1 MLRSLQIRNF
11 AIIDEIDITFNDDMT
26 VLTGE
31 TGAGKSILIDA
42 LSLVLGERGSSN
54 LIRNKEKRAE
64 YTAEFEIT
72 KNSHALNWL
81 IDKSLDNENECIL
94 RRTISPDGKSRS
106 FINGNTVNLQSLKS
120 LGDLLVDIHGQH
132 FHQSLCKKNVQRD
145 LLDHFGGL
153 SVTKNKIKR
162 IFNEWKELSDQLSK
176 MIEGNTNKE
185 DRIDLLSFQLKEL
198 DELALISGEY
208 DSLNSEF
215 KKISNIE
222 KINKGI
228 NSLIDC
234 LQSNEITNVE
244 QMLNDSIKNIDT
256 LATFDNSLE
265 ETKNLLSE
273 AEINVSE
280 AIGNLSRYGESIDY
294 DNQKSREIEERINT
308 IISLS
313 RKHRVDPDEL
323 IDTKIQIE
331 KELNELNNSQT
342 SIDEAERHLSDLRKK
357 YDDLASEL
365 TKKRS
370 DSAKKLSGLVADS
383 MNELGMT
390 GGIFEVEITPSNN
403 ISQHGNDE
411 ITFHI
416 SANPGQKPQP
426 LSNIASG
433 GELSRMSLAIQVI
446 TSNGTNIPTMIFD
459 EVDSGIGGAIAEVV
473 GNKLKDLGQN
483 KQVLCVTH
491 LAQVASKGSSHIRI
505 NKLTD
510 NKKTKIYACKLNAD
524 ERIEE
529 IARMIGGIEL
539 TEKTREYAKEMLSL
553 RS

>member
-72 KNSHALNWL
+72 NNSHALNWL
-81 IDKSLDNENECIL
+81 IEKSLDNENECIL

-403 ISQHGNDE
+403 ISQHGNDD

-473 GNKLKDLGQN
+473 GNKLKDLGQD

-491 LAQVASKGSSHIRI
+491 LAQVASKGKSHIRI

-510 NKKTKIYACKLNAD
+510 NKKTKIYASKLNSD

-539 TEKTREYAKEMLSL
+539 TEKTREYAKEMLAL
-553 RS
+553 KG

>member
-1 MLRSLQIRNF
+1 MLRLLQIRNF
-11 AIIDEIDITFNDDMT
+11 AIIDEIDITFSDDMT

-54 LIRNKEKRAE
+54 LIRDKEKRAE

-72 KNSHALNWL
+72 YNSHALNWL
-81 IDKSLDNENECIL
+81 IEKSLDNENECIL

-120 LGDLLVDIHGQH
+120 LGELLVDIHGQH

-162 IFNEWKELSDQLSK
+162 IFNEWRDLSDQLSE
-176 MIEGNTNKE
+176 MTENNNNKE

-198 DELALISGEY
+198 NQLELTSGEY
-208 DSLNSEF
+208 DSLSSEF

-234 LQSNEITNVE
+234 LQSNEITNVG
-244 QMLNDSIKNIDT
+244 QMLSDSIKNIDT

-331 KELNELNNSQT
+331 KELDALNHSQT
-342 SIDEAERHLSDLRKK
+342 SIDETQKNLVILRKE
-357 YDDLASEL
+357 YDDLAIKL
-365 TKKRS
+365 TKKRG
-370 DSAKKLSGLVADS
+370 DSAKKLSELVADS

-390 GGIFEVEITPSNN
+390 GGIFKVEITPSKN
-403 ISQHGNDE
+403 ISQHGNDD
-411 ITFHI
+411 IIFHI

-426 LSNIASG
+426 LSNVASG

-473 GNKLKDLGQN
+473 GNKLKDLGQD

-510 NKKTKIYACKLNAD
+510 NKKTKIYATKLNSD
-524 ERIEE
+524 ERVEE

>member
-42 LSLVLGERGSSN
+42 LSLVLGERGSPN

-72 KNSHALNWL
+72 NNSHALNWL
-81 IDKSLDNENECIL
+81 IDKSLDNDDECIL

-153 SVTKNKIKR
+153 SATKNKIKR
-162 IFNEWKELSDQLSK
+162 IFNEWKELSDRLSK

-198 DELALISGEY
+198 DELALKSGEY

-244 QMLNDSIKNIDT
+244 QILNDSIKNIDT
-256 LATFDNSLE
+256 LSTFDKSLE

-294 DNQKSREIEERINT
+294 DNQKSREIEERINS

-313 RKHRVDPDEL
+313 RKHRVDPDGL

-331 KELNELNNSQT
+331 KELDALNHSQA
-342 SIDEAERHLSDLRKK
+342 SIDETQKSLNALRKE
-357 YDDLASEL
+357 YDDLSIKL
-365 TKKRS
+365 TKKRG

-390 GGIFEVEITPSNN
+390 GGIFEVEIIPSNN
-403 ISQHGNDE
+403 ISQHGNDD

-539 TEKTREYAKEMLSL
+539 SEKTREYAREMLSL

>member
-42 LSLVLGERGSSN
+42 LSLVLGERGSPN

-72 KNSHALNWL
+72 NNSHALNWL
-81 IDKSLDNENECIL
+81 IKKSLDNENECIL

-176 MIEGNTNKE
+176 MIEGNTKKE

-331 KELNELNNSQT
+331 KELDAFNHSQT
-342 SIDEAERHLSDLRKK
+342 SIDETQKNLSALRKE
-357 YDDLASEL
+357 YDDLSIKL
-365 TKKRS
+365 TKKRG

-403 ISQHGNDE
+403 ISQHGNDD

>member
-72 KNSHALNWL
+72 NNSHALNWL
-81 IDKSLDNENECIL
+81 IEKSLDNENECIL

-331 KELNELNNSQT
+331 KELNELNNSQS

-370 DSAKKLSGLVADS
+370 DSAKKLAGLVADS

-403 ISQHGNDE
+403 ISQHGNDD

-491 LAQVASKGSSHIRI
+491 LAQVASKGKSHIRI

-510 NKKTKIYACKLNAD
+510 NKKTKIYASKLNSD

>member
-72 KNSHALNWL
+72 NNSHALNWL
-81 IDKSLDNENECIL
+81 IEKSLDNENECIL

-403 ISQHGNDE
+403 ISQHGNDD

-473 GNKLKDLGQN
+473 GNKLKDLGKN

-491 LAQVASKGSSHIRI
+491 LAQVASKGKSHIRI

-510 NKKTKIYACKLNAD
+510 NKKTKIYASKLNSD

-539 TEKTREYAKEMLSL
+539 TEKTREYAKEMLAL
-553 RS
+553 KG

>member
-11 AIIDEIDITFNDDMT
+11 AIIDEIDITFKDDMT

-42 LSLVLGERGSSN
+42 LGLVLGERGSSN

-72 KNSHALNWL
+72 NNNNALNWL
-81 IDKSLDNENECIL
+81 VEKSLENENECIL

-120 LGDLLVDIHGQH
+120 LGELLVDIHGQH

-153 SVTKNKIKR
+153 SDTKNKIKR
-162 IFNEWKELSDQLSK
+162 IFNEWRTLSDQLTE
-176 MIEGNTNKE
+176 MIENDKNKA
-185 DRIDLLSFQLKEL
+185 DRMDLLSFQSKEL
-198 DELALISGEY
+198 AELALSSGEY

-215 KKISNIE
+215 KKINNIE
-222 KINKGI
+222 KINRGI

-234 LQSNEITNVE
+234 LQSNEITNVG
-244 QMLNDSIKNIDT
+244 QMLSDSIKNIDT
-256 LATFDNSLE
+256 LATFDDSLE

-280 AIGNLSRYGESIDY
+280 AIGNLSRYGESIEY
-294 DNQKSREIEERINT
+294 DNQKSREIEERINS

-313 RKHRVDPDEL
+313 RKHRADPDEL
-323 IDTKIQIE
+323 VDIKIQID
-331 KELNELNNSQT
+331 KELDALKHSQT
-342 SIDEAERHLSDLRKK
+342 SIEEIQKNMNDLRKE
-357 YDDLASEL
+357 YDGLSIKL
-365 TKKRS
+365 TRMRVE
-370 DSAKKLSGLVADS
+370 SAKKLSRLVEDS

-390 GGIFEVEITPSNN
+390 GGIFKVEIIPSKN
-403 ISQHGNDE
+403 ISQHGNDD
-411 ITFHI
+411 ITFQI

-426 LSNIASG
+426 ISNVASG

-473 GNKLKDLGQN
+473 GNKLKDLSQN

-510 NKKTKIYACKLNAD
+510 NKKTKIFASKLNSD
-524 ERIEE
+524 ERVEE

>member
-72 KNSHALNWL
+72 NNSHALNWL
-81 IDKSLDNENECIL
+81 IEKSLDNENECIL

-162 IFNEWKELSDQLSK
+162 IFNEWKELSDQLAE
-176 MIEGNTNKE
+176 MIAGKTNKE

-198 DELALISGEY
+198 DELALKPGEY

-244 QMLNDSIKNIDT
+244 QMLNDSIKNLDT
-256 LATFDNSLE
+256 LVTYDNSLE

-273 AEINVSE
+273 AEINVTE

-403 ISQHGNDE
+403 ISQHGNDD

>member
-72 KNSHALNWL
+72 NNSHALNWL

-153 SVTKNKIKR
+153 SVTKNKLKR

-198 DELALISGEY
+198 DDLALKTGEY

-331 KELNELNNSQT
+331 KELNALNNSQT
-342 SIDEAERHLSDLRKK
+342 SIDEAEQHLSDLRKK
-357 YDDLASEL
+357 YDDFASEL

-370 DSAKKLSGLVADS
+370 DSAKKLSRLVANS
-383 MNELGMT
+383 MNELGMAD
-390 GGIFEVEITPSNN
+390 GIFKAEITASNN
-403 ISQHGNDE
+403 ISQHGIDD
-411 ITFHI
+411 ITFYI

-491 LAQVASKGSSHIRI
+491 LAQVASKGKSHLRI

-510 NKKTKIYACKLNAD
+510 NKKTKIYATQLNPD

-539 TEKTREYAKEMLSL
+539 TEKTREYAKEMLAL
-553 RS
+553 KG

>member
-72 KNSHALNWL
+72 NNVNALNWL
-81 IDKSLDNENECIL
+81 VEKSLENENECIL

-120 LGDLLVDIHGQH
+120 LGELLVDIHGQH

-153 SVTKNKIKR
+153 SDTKNKIKR
-162 IFNEWKELSDQLSK
+162 IFNEWRTLSDQLTE
-176 MIEGNTNKE
+176 MIENDKNKA
-185 DRIDLLSFQLKEL
+185 DRIDLLSFQSKEL
-198 DELALISGEY
+198 NELALSSGEY

-215 KKISNIE
+215 KKINNIE
-222 KINKGI
+222 KINRGI

-234 LQSNEITNVE
+234 LQSNEITNVG
-244 QMLNDSIKNIDT
+244 QMLSDSIKNIDT

-280 AIGNLSRYGESIDY
+280 AIGNLIRYGESIDY
-294 DNQKSREIEERINT
+294 DNQKSREIEERINS

-313 RKHRVDPDEL
+313 RKHRADPDEL
-323 IDTKIQIE
+323 IDIKIQIE
-331 KELNELNNSQT
+331 KELDALNHSQT
-342 SIDEAERHLSDLRKK
+342 SIEEIQKNMNDLRKE
-357 YDDLASEL
+357 YDDLSIKL
-365 TKKRS
+365 TRMRVES
-370 DSAKKLSGLVADS
+370 GKKLSGLVADS

-390 GGIFEVEITPSNN
+390 GGIFKVEIIPSRN
-403 ISQHGNDE
+403 ISQHGNDD
-411 ITFHI
+411 ITFQI

-426 LSNIASG
+426 ISNVASG

-473 GNKLKDLGQN
+473 GKKLKDLSQN

-510 NKKTKIYACKLNAD
+510 NKKTKIFASKLNSD
-524 ERIEE
+524 ERVEE

>member
-11 AIIDEIDITFNDDMT
+11 AIIDEIDITFNDGMT

-72 KNSHALNWL
+72 NNKHALNWL
-81 IDKSLDNENECIL
+81 IEKSLDNENECIL

-106 FINGNTVNLQSLKS
+106 YINGNTVNLQSLKS

-162 IFNEWKELSDQLSK
+162 IFNEWKELSDKLAK

-198 DELALISGEY
+198 DELALKSGEY

-244 QMLNDSIKNIDT
+244 RMLNDSIKNIDM

-313 RKHRVDPDEL
+313 RKHRADPDEL

-331 KELNELNNSQT
+331 KELNALNNSQS
-342 SIDEAERHLSDLRKK
+342 SIDEAERHLSGLRKK

-370 DSAKKLSGLVADS
+370 DTAKKLSRLVANS
-383 MNELGMT
+383 MNELGMA
-390 GGIFEVEITPSNN
+390 GGVFEAEITASNN
-403 ISQHGNDE
+403 ISQHGIDD

-446 TSNGTNIPTMIFD
+446 TSNGTNIPSMIFD

-491 LAQVASKGSSHIRI
+491 LAQVASKGKSHLRI

-510 NKKTKIYACKLNAD
+510 NKKTKIYATQLNPD

-539 TEKTREYAKEMLSL
+539 TEKTREYAKEMLAL
-553 RS
+553 KG

>member
-11 AIIDEIDITFNDDMT
+11 AIIDEIDITFKDDMT

-42 LSLVLGERGSSN
+42 LGLVLGERGSSN

-72 KNSHALNWL
+72 NNNNALNWL
-81 IDKSLDNENECIL
+81 VEKSLENENECIL

-120 LGDLLVDIHGQH
+120 LGELLVDIHGQH

-153 SVTKNKIKR
+153 SDTKNKIKR
-162 IFNEWKELSDQLSK
+162 IFNEWRTLSDQLTE
-176 MIEGNTNKE
+176 MIENDKNKA
-185 DRIDLLSFQLKEL
+185 DRMDLLSFQSKEL
-198 DELALISGEY
+198 AELALSSGEY

-215 KKISNIE
+215 KKITNIE
-222 KINKGI
+222 KINRGI

-234 LQSNEITNVE
+234 LQSNEITNVG
-244 QMLNDSIKNIDT
+244 QMLSDSIKNIDT
-256 LATFDNSLE
+256 LATFDDSLE

-294 DNQKSREIEERINT
+294 DNQKSREIEERINS

-313 RKHRVDPDEL
+313 RKHRADPDEL
-323 IDTKIQIE
+323 VDIKIQID
-331 KELNELNNSQT
+331 KELDALKHSQT
-342 SIDEAERHLSDLRKK
+342 SIEEIQKNMNDLRKE
-357 YDDLASEL
+357 YDGLSIKL
-365 TKKRS
+365 TRMRVE
-370 DSAKKLSGLVADS
+370 SAKKLSRLVEDS

-390 GGIFEVEITPSNN
+390 GGIFKVEIIPSKN
-403 ISQHGNDE
+403 ISQHGNDD
-411 ITFHI
+411 ITFQI

-426 LSNIASG
+426 ISNVASG

-473 GNKLKDLGQN
+473 GKKLKDLSQN

-510 NKKTKIYACKLNAD
+510 NKKTKIFASKLNSD
-524 ERIEE
+524 ERVEE

>member
-72 KNSHALNWL
+72 NNSHALNWL
-81 IDKSLDNENECIL
+81 IEKSLDNENECIL

-403 ISQHGNDE
+403 ISQHGNDD

-491 LAQVASKGSSHIRI
+491 LAQVASKGKSHIRI

-539 TEKTREYAKEMLSL
+539 TEKTREYAKEMLAL
-553 RS
+553 KG

>member
-11 AIIDEIDITFNDDMT
+11 AIIDEIDITFKDDMT

-72 KNSHALNWL
+72 NNNNALNWL
-81 IDKSLDNENECIL
+81 VEKSLENENECIL

-120 LGDLLVDIHGQH
+120 LGELLVDIHGQH

-153 SVTKNKIKR
+153 SDTKNKIKS
-162 IFNEWKELSDQLSK
+162 IFNEWRTLSTQLTE
-176 MIEGNTNKE
+176 MIENDKNKA
-185 DRIDLLSFQLKEL
+185 DRIDLLSFQSKEL
-198 DELALISGEY
+198 NELALSSGEY

-215 KKISNIE
+215 KKINNIE
-222 KINKGI
+222 KINRGI

-244 QMLNDSIKNIDT
+244 QMLSDSIKNIDT

-294 DNQKSREIEERINT
+294 DNQKSREIEERINS

-313 RKHRVDPDEL
+313 RKHRADPDEL
-323 IDTKIQIE
+323 IDIKIQIE
-331 KELNELNNSQT
+331 KELDALNHSQT
-342 SIDEAERHLSDLRKK
+342 SIEEIQKNMNDLRKE
-357 YDDLASEL
+357 YDDLSIKL
-365 TKKRS
+365 TRMRVES
-370 DSAKKLSGLVADS
+370 GKKLSGLVADS

-390 GGIFEVEITPSNN
+390 GGIFKVEIIPSKN
-403 ISQHGNDE
+403 ISQHGNDD
-411 ITFHI
+411 ITFQI

-426 LSNIASG
+426 ISNVASG

-473 GNKLKDLGQN
+473 GKKLKDLSQN

-510 NKKTKIYACKLNAD
+510 NKKTKIFASKLNSD
-524 ERIEE
+524 ERVEE

>member
-72 KNSHALNWL
+72 NNNQALNWL
-81 IDKSLDNENECIL
+81 IEKSLENENECIL

-120 LGDLLVDIHGQH
+120 LGELLVDIHGQH

-153 SVTKNKIKR
+153 SDTKNKIKN
-162 IFNEWKELSDQLSK
+162 IFNEWRKLSDQLSE
-176 MIEGNTNKE
+176 MIETNKNKE

-198 DELALISGEY
+198 NELALTSGEY
-208 DSLNSEF
+208 NSLNSEF

-222 KINKGI
+222 KINKDI

-234 LQSNEITNVE
+234 LQSNEITNVG
-244 QMLNDSIKNIDT
+244 QMLSDSIKNIDT
-256 LATFDNSLE
+256 LSTFDNSLE

-294 DNQKSREIEERINT
+294 DNQKSREIEERINS
-308 IISLS
+308 IISIS
-313 RKHRVDPDEL
+313 RKHRADPEEL
-323 IDTKIQIE
+323 IDIKIQIE
-331 KELNELNNSQT
+331 KELDTLNHSQA
-342 SIDEAERHLSDLRKK
+342 SIDETQKNLNDLRKE
-357 YDDLASEL
+357 YDDLSIKL
-365 TKKRS
+365 TRKRG
-370 DSAKKLSGLVADS
+370 DSAKKLSGLVVDS
-383 MNELGMT
+383 MNQLGMT
-390 GGIFEVEITPSNN
+390 GGIFEVEIIPLKD
-403 ISQHGNDE
+403 ISQHGNDD

-426 LSNIASG
+426 LSNVASG

-483 KQVLCVTH
+483 KQILCVTH

-505 NKLTD
+505 NKLTN
-510 NKKTKIYACKLNAD
+510 NKNTKIYASKLNSD

-539 TEKTREYAKEMLSL
+539 TEKTREHAKEMLSL

>member
-11 AIIDEIDITFNDDMT
+11 AIIDEIDITFKDDMT

-42 LSLVLGERGSSN
+42 LGLVLGERGSSN

-72 KNSHALNWL
+72 NNNNALDWL
-81 IDKSLDNENECIL
+81 VEKSLENENECIL

-120 LGDLLVDIHGQH
+120 LGELLVDIHGQH

-153 SVTKNKIKR
+153 SDTKNKIKR
-162 IFNEWKELSDQLSK
+162 IFNEWRTLSDQLTE
-176 MIEGNTNKE
+176 MIENDKNKA
-185 DRIDLLSFQLKEL
+185 DRMDLLSFQSKEL
-198 DELALISGEY
+198 AELALSSGEY

-215 KKISNIE
+215 KKITNIE
-222 KINKGI
+222 KINRGI

-234 LQSNEITNVE
+234 LQSNEITNVG
-244 QMLNDSIKNIDT
+244 QMLSDSIKNIDT
-256 LATFDNSLE
+256 LATFDDSLE

-294 DNQKSREIEERINT
+294 DNQKSREIEERINS

-313 RKHRVDPDEL
+313 RKHRADPDEL
-323 IDTKIQIE
+323 VDIKIQID
-331 KELNELNNSQT
+331 KELDALKHSQT
-342 SIDEAERHLSDLRKK
+342 SIEEIQKNMNDLRKE
-357 YDDLASEL
+357 YDGLSIKL
-365 TKKRS
+365 TRMRVE
-370 DSAKKLSGLVADS
+370 SAKKLSRLVEDS

-390 GGIFEVEITPSNN
+390 GGIFKVEIIPSKN
-403 ISQHGNDE
+403 ISQHGNDD
-411 ITFHI
+411 ITFQI

-426 LSNIASG
+426 ISNVASG

-473 GNKLKDLGQN
+473 GKKLKDLSQN

-510 NKKTKIYACKLNAD
+510 NKKTKIFASKLNPD
-524 ERIEE
+524 ERVEE

>member
-72 KNSHALNWL
+72 NNSHALNWL
-81 IDKSLDNENECIL
+81 IEKSLDNENECIL

-403 ISQHGNDE
+403 ISQHGNDD

-510 NKKTKIYACKLNAD
+510 NKKTKIYASKLNSD

>member
-72 KNSHALNWL
+72 NNSHALNWL
-81 IDKSLDNENECIL
+81 IEKSLDNENECIL

-403 ISQHGNDE
+403 ISQHGNDD

-473 GNKLKDLGQN
+473 GNKLKDLSQS

-491 LAQVASKGSSHIRI
+491 LAQVASKGKSHLRI

-510 NKKTKIYACKLNAD
+510 NKKTKIYATQLNPD

-539 TEKTREYAKEMLSL
+539 TEKTREYAKEMLAL
-553 RS
+553 KG

>member
-64 YTAEFEIT
+64 YTAEFEIMN
-72 KNSHALNWL
+72 NSHALNWL

-145 LLDHFGGL
+145 LIDHFGEL
-153 SVTKNKIKR
+153 SDTKNKIKR
-162 IFNEWKELSDQLSK
+162 IFNEWKELSGQLSK

-198 DELALISGEY
+198 DELALKPGEY

-331 KELNELNNSQT
+331 KELNALNNSQT
-342 SIDEAERHLSDLRKK
+342 SIDEAEQYLSDLRKK
-357 YDDLASEL
+357 YDDFASEL

-370 DSAKKLSGLVADS
+370 DSAKKLSRLVANS
-383 MNELGMT
+383 MNELGMAD
-390 GGIFEVEITPSNN
+390 GIFKAEITASNN
-403 ISQHGNDE
+403 ISQHGIDD
-411 ITFHI
+411 ITFYI

-446 TSNGTNIPTMIFD
+446 TSSGTNIPTMIFD

-491 LAQVASKGSSHIRI
+491 LAQVASKGKSHLRI

-510 NKKTKIYACKLNAD
+510 NKKTKIYATQLNPD

-539 TEKTREYAKEMLSL
+539 TEKTREYAKEMLAL
-553 RS
+553 KG

>member
-11 AIIDEIDITFNDDMT
+11 AIIDEIDITFNDGMT

-72 KNSHALNWL
+72 NNKHALNWL
-81 IDKSLDNENECIL
+81 IEKSLDNENECIL

-106 FINGNTVNLQSLKS
+106 YINGNTVNLQSLKS

-162 IFNEWKELSDQLSK
+162 IFNEWKELSDKLAK

-198 DELALISGEY
+198 DELALKSGEY

-244 QMLNDSIKNIDT
+244 RMLNDSIKNIDT

-313 RKHRVDPDEL
+313 RKHRADPDEL

-331 KELNELNNSQT
+331 KELNALNNSQS
-342 SIDEAERHLSDLRKK
+342 SIDEAERHLSGLRKK

-370 DSAKKLSGLVADS
+370 DTAKKLSRLVANS
-383 MNELGMT
+383 MNELGMA
-390 GGIFEVEITPSNN
+390 GGVFEAEITASNN
-403 ISQHGNDE
+403 ISQHGIDD

-446 TSNGTNIPTMIFD
+446 TSNGTNIPAMIFD

-491 LAQVASKGSSHIRI
+491 LAQVASKGKSHLRI

-510 NKKTKIYACKLNAD
+510 NKKTKIYATQLNPD

-539 TEKTREYAKEMLSL
+539 TEKTREYAKEMLAL
-553 RS
+553 KG

>member
-11 AIIDEIDITFNDDMT
+11 AIIDEIDITFKDDMT

-42 LSLVLGERGSSN
+42 LGLVLGERGSSN

-72 KNSHALNWL
+72 NNNNALNWL
-81 IDKSLDNENECIL
+81 VEKSLENENECIL

-120 LGDLLVDIHGQH
+120 LGELLVDIHGQH

-153 SVTKNKIKR
+153 SDTKNKIKR
-162 IFNEWKELSDQLSK
+162 IFNEWRTLSDQLTE
-176 MIEGNTNKE
+176 MIENDKNKA
-185 DRIDLLSFQLKEL
+185 DRMDLLSFQSKEL
-198 DELALISGEY
+198 NELALSSGEY

-215 KKISNIE
+215 KKITNIE
-222 KINKGI
+222 KINRGI

-234 LQSNEITNVE
+234 LQSNEITNVG
-244 QMLNDSIKNIDT
+244 QMLSDSIKNIDT
-256 LATFDNSLE
+256 LATFDDSLE

-294 DNQKSREIEERINT
+294 DNQKSREIEERINS

-313 RKHRVDPDEL
+313 RKHRADPDEL
-323 IDTKIQIE
+323 VDIKIQID
-331 KELNELNNSQT
+331 KELDALKHSQT
-342 SIDEAERHLSDLRKK
+342 SIEEIQKNMNDLRKE
-357 YDDLASEL
+357 YDGLSIKL
-365 TKKRS
+365 TRMRVE
-370 DSAKKLSGLVADS
+370 SAKKLSRLVADS

-390 GGIFEVEITPSNN
+390 GGIFKVEIIPSKN
-403 ISQHGNDE
+403 ISQHGNDD
-411 ITFHI
+411 ITFQI

-426 LSNIASG
+426 ISNVASG

-473 GNKLKDLGQN
+473 GKKLKDLSQN

-510 NKKTKIYACKLNAD
+510 NKKTKIFASKLNSD
-524 ERIEE
+524 ERVEE

>member
-72 KNSHALNWL
+72 NNSHALNWL
-81 IDKSLDNENECIL
+81 IEKSLDNENECIL

-120 LGDLLVDIHGQH
+120 LGNLLVDIHGQH

-198 DELALISGEY
+198 DELALKPGEY

-265 ETKNLLSE
+265 ETKDLLSE

-331 KELNELNNSQT
+331 KELSELNNSQT
-342 SIDEAERHLSDLRKK
+342 SIDMVKRHLSDLRKK

-370 DSAKKLSGLVADS
+370 DSAKKLSRLVANS
-383 MNELGMT
+383 MNELGMAD
-390 GGIFEVEITPSNN
+390 GIFKAEITASNN
-403 ISQHGNDE
+403 ISQHGVDD
-411 ITFHI
+411 ITFYI

-491 LAQVASKGSSHIRI
+491 LAQVASKGKSHIRI

-510 NKKTKIYACKLNAD
+510 NKKTKIYATQLNSD

-539 TEKTREYAKEMLSL
+539 TEKTREYAKEMLAL
-553 RS
+553 KG

>member
-11 AIIDEIDITFNDDMT
+11 AIIDEIDITFKDDMT

-72 KNSHALNWL
+72 NNRNALNWL
-81 IDKSLDNENECIL
+81 VEKSLENENECIL

-120 LGDLLVDIHGQH
+120 LGELLVDIHGQH

-153 SVTKNKIKR
+153 SDTKNKIKR
-162 IFNEWKELSDQLSK
+162 IFNEWRTLSDQLTE
-176 MIEGNTNKE
+176 MIENDKNKA
-185 DRIDLLSFQLKEL
+185 DRIDLLSFQSKEL
-198 DELALISGEY
+198 SELALSSGEY

-215 KKISNIE
+215 KKINNIE
-222 KINKGI
+222 KINRGI

-244 QMLNDSIKNIDT
+244 QMLSDSIKNIDT

-294 DNQKSREIEERINT
+294 DNQKSREIEERINS

-313 RKHRVDPDEL
+313 RKHRADPDEL
-323 IDTKIQIE
+323 IDIKIQIE
-331 KELNELNNSQT
+331 KELDALNHSQT
-342 SIDEAERHLSDLRKK
+342 SIEEIQKNMNDLRKE
-357 YDDLASEL
+357 YDDLSIKL
-365 TKKRS
+365 TRMRVES
-370 DSAKKLSGLVADS
+370 GKKLSGLVADS

-390 GGIFEVEITPSNN
+390 GGIFKVEIIPLRN
-403 ISQHGNDE
+403 ISQHGNDD
-411 ITFHI
+411 IAFQI
-416 SANPGQKPQP
+416 SANPGQEPQP
-426 LSNIASG
+426 ISNVASG

-473 GNKLKDLGQN
+473 GKKLKDLSQN

-510 NKKTKIYACKLNAD
+510 NKKTKIFASKLNSD
-524 ERIEE
+524 ERVEE

-553 RS
+553 MS

>member
-11 AIIDEIDITFNDDMT
+11 AIIDEIDITFNDGMT

-145 LLDHFGGL
+145 LLDHFAGL
-153 SVTKNKIKR
+153 SVTKNKLKR

-176 MIEGNTNKE
+176 MIEGNANKE

-198 DELALISGEY
+198 DDLALKPGEY

-313 RKHRVDPDEL
+313 RKHRADPDEL

-331 KELNELNNSQT
+331 KELNALNNSQS
-342 SIDEAERHLSDLRKK
+342 SIDEAERHLSGLRKK

-370 DSAKKLSGLVADS
+370 DSAKKLSRLVANS
-383 MNELGMT
+383 MNELGMA
-390 GGIFEVEITPSNN
+390 GGVFEAEITASNN
-403 ISQHGNDE
+403 ISQHGIDD

-446 TSNGTNIPTMIFD
+446 TSNGTNIPSMIFD

-491 LAQVASKGSSHIRI
+491 LAQVASKGKSHLRI

-510 NKKTKIYACKLNAD
+510 NKKTKIYATQLNPD

-539 TEKTREYAKEMLSL
+539 TEKTREYAKEMLAL
-553 RS
+553 KG

>member
-72 KNSHALNWL
+72 NNSHALNWL
-81 IDKSLDNENECIL
+81 IEKSLDNENECIL

-256 LATFDNSLE
+256 LATYDNSLE

-313 RKHRVDPDEL
+313 RKHRVDPHEL

-331 KELNELNNSQT
+331 KELNTLNNSQT
-342 SIDEAERHLSDLRKK
+342 SIDVAERHLSDLRKK

-403 ISQHGNDE
+403 ISQHGNDD

>member
-11 AIIDEIDITFNDDMT
+11 AIIDEIDITFNDGMT

-72 KNSHALNWL
+72 NNSHALNWL
-81 IDKSLDNENECIL
+81 TEKSLDNENECIL

-162 IFNEWKELSDQLSK
+162 IFNEWKELSDKLAK

-198 DELALISGEY
+198 DELALKSGEY

-215 KKISNIE
+215 KKITNIE

-256 LATFDNSLE
+256 LATCDNSLE
-265 ETKNLLSE
+265 ETKDLLSE

-331 KELNELNNSQT
+331 KELNTLNNSQT
-342 SIDEAERHLSDLRKK
+342 SIDVAERHLSDLRKK

-370 DSAKKLSGLVADS
+370 ESAKKLSRLVANS
-383 MNELGMT
+383 MNELGMA
-390 GGIFEVEITPSNN
+390 GGIFEAELAASNN
-403 ISQHGNDE
+403 ISQHGIDD
-411 ITFHI
+411 ITFYI
-416 SANPGQKPQP
+416 SANPGHKPQP

-446 TSNGTNIPTMIFD
+446 TSNGTNIPSMIFD

-473 GNKLKDLGQN
+473 GNKLKDLSQS

-491 LAQVASKGSSHIRI
+491 LAQVASKGKSHLRI

-510 NKKTKIYACKLNAD
+510 NKKTKIYATQLNPD

-539 TEKTREYAKEMLSL
+539 TEKTREYAKEMLAL
-553 RS
+553 KG

>member
-72 KNSHALNWL
+72 NNSHALNWL
-81 IDKSLDNENECIL
+81 IEKSLDNENECIL

-198 DELALISGEY
+198 DELALKPGEY

-265 ETKNLLSE
+265 ETKDLLSE

-342 SIDEAERHLSDLRKK
+342 SIDMVKRHLSDLRKK

-370 DSAKKLSGLVADS
+370 DSAKKLSRLVANS
-383 MNELGMT
+383 MNELGMAD
-390 GGIFEVEITPSNN
+390 GIFKVEITASNN
-403 ISQHGNDE
+403 ISQHGVDD
-411 ITFHI
+411 ITFYI

-491 LAQVASKGSSHIRI
+491 LAQVASKGKSHIRI

-510 NKKTKIYACKLNAD
+510 NKKTKIYATQLNSD

-539 TEKTREYAKEMLSL
+539 TEKTREYAKEMLAL
-553 RS
+553 KG

>member
-1 MLRSLQIRNF
+1 M
-11 AIIDEIDITFNDDMT
+11 
-26 VLTGE
+26 
-31 TGAGKSILIDA
+31 
-42 LSLVLGERGSSN
+42 
-54 LIRNKEKRAE
+54 
-64 YTAEFEIT
+64 
-72 KNSHALNWL
+72 
-81 IDKSLDNENECIL
+81 
-94 RRTISPDGKSRS
+94 
-106 FINGNTVNLQSLKS
+106 NTTS
-120 LGDLLVDIHGQH
+120 VDIVELKNGCD
-132 FHQSLCKKNVQRD
+132 FDTKKSKGEVQ
-145 LLDHFGGL
+145 
-153 SVTKNKIKR
+153 
-162 IFNEWKELSDQLSK
+162 
-176 MIEGNTNKE
+176 
-185 DRIDLLSFQLKEL
+185 
-198 DELALISGEY
+198 
-208 DSLNSEF
+208 
-215 KKISNIE
+215 
-222 KINKGI
+222 
-228 NSLIDC
+228 
-234 LQSNEITNVE
+234 
-244 QMLNDSIKNIDT
+244 
-256 LATFDNSLE
+256 SLE

-342 SIDEAERHLSDLRKK
+342 LIDETQKNLNTLRKE
-357 YDDLASEL
+357 YDDLSIKL
-365 TKKRS
+365 TKKRG

-403 ISQHGNDE
+403 ISQHGNDD

-510 NKKTKIYACKLNAD
+510 NKKTKIYASKLNSD

-529 IARMIGGIEL
+529 IARMIGGILPDDIRDMDIIGKGAPLFATEGNDYGRAGGG
-539 TEKTREYAKEMLSL
+539 TEVEGEKTSSNISSEKNVSARFDMELGKGYINGKEVPMDVSFL
-553 RS
+553 

>member
-72 KNSHALNWL
+72 NNSHALNWL
-81 IDKSLDNENECIL
+81 IEKSLDNENECIL

-198 DELALISGEY
+198 DELALKPGEY
-208 DSLNSEF
+208 NSLNSEF

-265 ETKNLLSE
+265 ETKDLLSE

-313 RKHRVDPDEL
+313 RKHRVNPDEL

-331 KELNELNNSQT
+331 KELSELNNSQT
-342 SIDEAERHLSDLRKK
+342 SIDMAERHLSDLRKK

-370 DSAKKLSGLVADS
+370 DSAKKLSKLVANS
-383 MNELGMT
+383 MNELGMAD
-390 GGIFEVEITPSNN
+390 GIFKAEITASNN
-403 ISQHGNDE
+403 ISQHGVDD
-411 ITFHI
+411 ITFYI

-473 GNKLKDLGQN
+473 GNKLKDLGQD

-491 LAQVASKGSSHIRI
+491 LAQVASKGKSHIRI

-510 NKKTKIYACKLNAD
+510 NKKTKIYATQLNPD

-539 TEKTREYAKEMLSL
+539 TEKTREYAKEMLAL
-553 RS
+553 KG

>member
-11 AIIDEIDITFNDDMT
+11 AIIDEIDITFKDDMT

-72 KNSHALNWL
+72 NNKNALNWL
-81 IDKSLDNENECIL
+81 VEKSLENENECIL

-120 LGDLLVDIHGQH
+120 LGELLVDIHGQH

-153 SVTKNKIKR
+153 SDTKNKIKR
-162 IFNEWKELSDQLSK
+162 IFNEWRTLSDQLTE
-176 MIEGNTNKE
+176 MIENDKNKA
-185 DRIDLLSFQLKEL
+185 DRIDLLSFQSKEL
-198 DELALISGEY
+198 NELALSSGEY

-215 KKISNIE
+215 KKINNIE
-222 KINKGI
+222 KINRGI

-244 QMLNDSIKNIDT
+244 QMLSDSIKNIDT

-294 DNQKSREIEERINT
+294 DNQKSREIEERINS

-313 RKHRVDPDEL
+313 RKHRADPDEL
-323 IDTKIQIE
+323 IDIKIQIE
-331 KELNELNNSQT
+331 KELDALNHSQT
-342 SIDEAERHLSDLRKK
+342 SIEEIQKNMNDLRKE
-357 YDDLASEL
+357 YDDLSIKL
-365 TKKRS
+365 TRMRVE
-370 DSAKKLSGLVADS
+370 SAKKLSGLVADS

-390 GGIFEVEITPSNN
+390 GGIFKVEIIPSRN
-403 ISQHGNDE
+403 ISQHGNDD
-411 ITFHI
+411 ITFQI

-426 LSNIASG
+426 ISNVASG

-473 GNKLKDLGQN
+473 GKKLKDLSQN

-510 NKKTKIYACKLNAD
+510 NKKTKIFASKLNSD
-524 ERIEE
+524 ERVEE

>member
-72 KNSHALNWL
+72 NNSHALNWL
-81 IDKSLDNENECIL
+81 IEKSLDNENECIL

-153 SVTKNKIKR
+153 SITKNKIKR
-162 IFNEWKELSDQLSK
+162 IFNEWKELSYQLSK

-370 DSAKKLSGLVADS
+370 DSAKKLSRLVANS
-383 MNELGMT
+383 MNELGMA
-390 GGIFEVEITPSNN
+390 GGIFEAEITVSNN
-403 ISQHGNDE
+403 ISQHGIDD

-416 SANPGQKPQP
+416 SANPGHKPQP

-473 GNKLKDLGQN
+473 GNKLKDLGKN

-491 LAQVASKGSSHIRI
+491 LAQVASKGKSHIRI

-510 NKKTKIYACKLNAD
+510 NKKTKIYASKLNSD

>member
-11 AIIDEIDITFNDDMT
+11 AIIDEIDITFNDGMT

-72 KNSHALNWL
+72 NNKHALNWL
-81 IDKSLDNENECIL
+81 IEKSLDNENECIL

-162 IFNEWKELSDQLSK
+162 IFNEWKELSDKLAK

-198 DELALISGEY
+198 DELALKSGEY

-244 QMLNDSIKNIDT
+244 RMLNDSIKNIDT

-331 KELNELNNSQT
+331 KELNALNNSQT

-370 DSAKKLSGLVADS
+370 DSAKKLSRLVANS
-383 MNELGMT
+383 MNELGMAD
-390 GGIFEVEITPSNN
+390 GIFKAEITASNN
-403 ISQHGNDE
+403 ISQHGIDD
-411 ITFHI
+411 ITFYI

-491 LAQVASKGSSHIRI
+491 LAQVASKGKSHLRI

-510 NKKTKIYACKLNAD
+510 NKKTKIYATQLNPD

-539 TEKTREYAKEMLSL
+539 TEKTREYAKEMLAL
-553 RS
+553 KG

>member
-11 AIIDEIDITFNDDMT
+11 AIIDEIDITFKDDMT

-72 KNSHALNWL
+72 NNVNALNWL
-81 IDKSLDNENECIL
+81 VEKSLENENECIL

-120 LGDLLVDIHGQH
+120 LGELLVDIHGQH

-153 SVTKNKIKR
+153 SDTKNKIKS
-162 IFNEWKELSDQLSK
+162 IFNEWRTLSTQLTE
-176 MIEGNTNKE
+176 MIENDKNKA
-185 DRIDLLSFQLKEL
+185 DRIDLLSFQSKEL
-198 DELALISGEY
+198 NELALSSGEY

-215 KKISNIE
+215 KKINNIE
-222 KINKGI
+222 KINRGI

-234 LQSNEITNVE
+234 LQSNEITNVG
-244 QMLNDSIKNIDT
+244 QMLSDSIKNIDT

-294 DNQKSREIEERINT
+294 DNQKSREIEERINS

-313 RKHRVDPDEL
+313 RKHRADPDEL
-323 IDTKIQIE
+323 VDIKIQIE
-331 KELNELNNSQT
+331 KELDALKHSQT
-342 SIDEAERHLSDLRKK
+342 SIEEIQKNMNDLRKE
-357 YDDLASEL
+357 YDGLSIKL
-365 TKKRS
+365 TRMRVE
-370 DSAKKLSGLVADS
+370 SAKKLSGLVADS

-390 GGIFEVEITPSNN
+390 GGIFKVEIIPSKN
-403 ISQHGNDE
+403 ISQHGNDD
-411 ITFHI
+411 ITFQI

-426 LSNIASG
+426 ISNVASG

-473 GNKLKDLGQN
+473 GKKLKDLSQN

-510 NKKTKIYACKLNAD
+510 NKKTKIFASKLNSD
-524 ERIEE
+524 ERVEE

>member
-31 TGAGKSILIDA
+31 TGTGKYILIDA
-42 LSLVLGERGSSN
+42 LSLVLGERGSPN

-72 KNSHALNWL
+72 NNSHALNWL

-198 DELALISGEY
+198 DELALKSGEY

-244 QMLNDSIKNIDT
+244 QMLNDSIKSIDT

-280 AIGNLSRYGESIDY
+280 AIGNLSRYGESMDY

-331 KELNELNNSQT
+331 KELNALNNSQA
-342 SIDEAERHLSDLRKK
+342 SIDEVERHLSDLRKK
-357 YDDLASEL
+357 YDDFATEL

-370 DSAKKLSGLVADS
+370 DSAKKLSRLVANS
-383 MNELGMT
+383 MNELGMAD
-390 GGIFEVEITPSNN
+390 GIFKAEITASNN
-403 ISQHGNDE
+403 ISQHGIDD
-411 ITFHI
+411 ITFYI

-491 LAQVASKGSSHIRI
+491 LAQVASKGKSHIRI

-510 NKKTKIYACKLNAD
+510 NKKTKIYATQLNPN

-539 TEKTREYAKEMLSL
+539 TKKTREYAKEMLAL
-553 RS
+553 KG

>member
-72 KNSHALNWL
+72 NNSHALNWL
-81 IDKSLDNENECIL
+81 IEKSLDNENECIL

-176 MIEGNTNKE
+176 MIQGNINKE

-256 LATFDNSLE
+256 LATFDNSLD

-342 SIDEAERHLSDLRKK
+342 SIDMAERHLSDLRKK

-403 ISQHGNDE
+403 ISQHGNDD

-491 LAQVASKGSSHIRI
+491 LAQVASKGKSHIRI

-510 NKKTKIYACKLNAD
+510 NKKTKIYASKLNSD

>member
-11 AIIDEIDITFNDDMT
+11 AIIDEIDITFKDDMT

-72 KNSHALNWL
+72 NNKNALNWL
-81 IDKSLDNENECIL
+81 VEKSLENENECIL

-120 LGDLLVDIHGQH
+120 LGELLVDIHGQH

-153 SVTKNKIKR
+153 SDTKNKIKR
-162 IFNEWKELSDQLSK
+162 IFNEWRTLSDQLTE
-176 MIEGNTNKE
+176 MIENDKNKA
-185 DRIDLLSFQLKEL
+185 DRIDLLSFQSKEL
-198 DELALISGEY
+198 NELALSSGEY

-215 KKISNIE
+215 KKINNIE
-222 KINKGI
+222 KINRGI

-244 QMLNDSIKNIDT
+244 QMLSDSIKNIDT

-294 DNQKSREIEERINT
+294 DNQKSREIEERINS

-313 RKHRVDPDEL
+313 RKHRADPDEL
-323 IDTKIQIE
+323 VDIKIQID
-331 KELNELNNSQT
+331 KELDALKHSQT
-342 SIDEAERHLSDLRKK
+342 SIEEIQKNMNDLRKE
-357 YDDLASEL
+357 YDDLSMKL
-365 TKKRS
+365 TRMRVE
-370 DSAKKLSGLVADS
+370 SAKKLSGLVADS

-390 GGIFEVEITPSNN
+390 GGIFKVEIIPSRN
-403 ISQHGNDE
+403 ISQHGNDD
-411 ITFHI
+411 ITFQI

-426 LSNIASG
+426 ISNVASG

-473 GNKLKDLGQN
+473 GKKLKDLSQN

-510 NKKTKIYACKLNAD
+510 NKKTKIFASKLNSD
-524 ERIEE
+524 ERVEE

>member
-72 KNSHALNWL
+72 NNSHALNWL
-81 IDKSLDNENECIL
+81 IEKSLDNENECIL

-153 SVTKNKIKR
+153 SITKNKIKR

-198 DELALISGEY
+198 DELALKPGEY

-244 QMLNDSIKNIDT
+244 QMLNDSIKNIDM

-370 DSAKKLSGLVADS
+370 DSAKKLSRLVANS
-383 MNELGMT
+383 MNELGMAD
-390 GGIFEVEITPSNN
+390 GIFKAEINALNN
-403 ISQHGNDE
+403 ISQHGVDD
-411 ITFHI
+411 ITFYI

-473 GNKLKDLGQN
+473 GNKLKDLGQD

-491 LAQVASKGSSHIRI
+491 LAQVASKGKSHIRI

-510 NKKTKIYACKLNAD
+510 NKKTKIYATQLNSD

-539 TEKTREYAKEMLSL
+539 TEKTREYAKEMLAL
-553 RS
+553 KG

>member
-72 KNSHALNWL
+72 NNSHALNWL
-81 IDKSLDNENECIL
+81 IDKSLDNDDECIL

-120 LGDLLVDIHGQH
+120 LGELLVDIHGQH

-162 IFNEWKELSDQLSK
+162 IFNEWRDLSDQLSE
-176 MIEGNTNKE
+176 MIENNNKE

-198 DELALISGEY
+198 NQLALTSGEY

-234 LQSNEITNVE
+234 LQSNEITNVG

-256 LATFDNSLE
+256 LTTFDNSLE

-294 DNQKSREIEERINT
+294 DNQKSKEIEERINT

-323 IDTKIQIE
+323 IDTQIQIE
-331 KELNELNNSQT
+331 KELDALNHSQT
-342 SIDEAERHLSDLRKK
+342 SIDETQKNLNVLRKE
-357 YDDLASEL
+357 YDDLAIKL
-365 TKKRS
+365 TKKRG

-390 GGIFEVEITPSNN
+390 GGIFKVEITPSKN
-403 ISQHGNDE
+403 ISQHGNDD
-411 ITFHI
+411 IIFHI

-426 LSNIASG
+426 LSNVASG

-473 GNKLKDLGQN
+473 GNKLKDLGLD

-510 NKKTKIYACKLNAD
+510 NKKTKIYATKLNSD

>member
-11 AIIDEIDITFNDDMT
+11 AIIDEIDITFKDDMT

-42 LSLVLGERGSSN
+42 LGLVLGERGSSN

-72 KNSHALNWL
+72 NNNNALNWL
-81 IDKSLDNENECIL
+81 VEKSLENENECIL

-120 LGDLLVDIHGQH
+120 LGELLVDIHGQH

-153 SVTKNKIKR
+153 SDTKNKIKR
-162 IFNEWKELSDQLSK
+162 IFNEWRTLSDQLTE
-176 MIEGNTNKE
+176 MIENDKNKA
-185 DRIDLLSFQLKEL
+185 DRMDLLSFQSKEL
-198 DELALISGEY
+198 NELALSSGEY

-215 KKISNIE
+215 KKINNIE
-222 KINKGI
+222 KINRGI
-228 NSLIDC
+228 NSLVDC
-234 LQSNEITNVE
+234 LQSNEITNVG
-244 QMLNDSIKNIDT
+244 QMLSDSIKNIDT
-256 LATFDNSLE
+256 LATFDDSLE

-280 AIGNLSRYGESIDY
+280 AIGNLSRYGESIEY
-294 DNQKSREIEERINT
+294 DNQKSREIEERINS

-313 RKHRVDPDEL
+313 RKHRADPDEL
-323 IDTKIQIE
+323 VDIKIQID
-331 KELNELNNSQT
+331 KELDALKHSQT
-342 SIDEAERHLSDLRKK
+342 SIEEIQKNMNDLRKE
-357 YDDLASEL
+357 YDGLSIKL
-365 TKKRS
+365 TRMRVE
-370 DSAKKLSGLVADS
+370 SAKKLSRLVEDS

-390 GGIFEVEITPSNN
+390 GGIFKVEIIPSKN
-403 ISQHGNDE
+403 ISQHGNDD
-411 ITFHI
+411 ITFQI

-426 LSNIASG
+426 ISNVASG

-473 GNKLKDLGQN
+473 GNKLKDLSQN

-510 NKKTKIYACKLNAD
+510 NKKTKIFASKLNSD
-524 ERIEE
+524 ERVEE